1 MPAIKRSKQLI
12 LWVVTLALFLENL
25 DATIITTAIPQIAYS
40 LNVSPLALKAAL
52 TSYLLS
58 IAIFI
63 PISSWAA
70 EKYGTKNVFFGA
82 MVVFSLGSIG
92 CGFAMNLTSLV
103 LARTLQGMGGALMTP
118 VARMVLARIFSKK
131 ELLKVTTYVTV
142 PALLGP
148 MLGPLIGGFITSFL
162 SWRWIFFVNIP
173 FIGYG
178 LYFTYRY
185 FINIRARRAPQLDK
199 LGFILFAIASVGFT
213 FSFEVLSDHYLSFK
227 IGLFAF
233 GVGAAGLLAY
243 WLYAK
248 QRAKTLFDLS
258 LFQLNTFKWAVLG
271 NFWNRLGMGGISFI
285 LPLLFQLA
293 LGYTPLQSGSL
304 MVSLALGLLLMKFAV
319 KKIINKFGFKKV
331 LVINTMVLALSILT
345 LSLINKTTSEIVIII
360 LLLLLGLI
368 SSLQYS
374 AMNTLVLAD
383 VAVKKTNQA
392 SVMLSTLQQL
402 GSSFGVGICA
412 IWLGFFIK
420 QSAKPDMTALGAYH
434 QTFLVLAVMT
444 LITAYIFSR
453 LEFNAGAV
461 TSGHKVTI
469 EAE

>member
-1 MPAIKRSKQLI
+1 MPAIKRSKHLI
-12 LWVVTLALFLENL
+12 LWVVTLALFLETL

-40 LNVSPLALKAAL
+40 LNVNPLALKAAL

-58 IAIFI
+58 IAVFI

-70 EKYGTKNVFFGA
+70 EKYGTKNVFFTA
-82 MVVFSLGSIG
+82 MVVFGLGSIG
-92 CGFAMNLTSLV
+92 CGLAMNLSSLV
-103 LARTLQGMGGALMTP
+103 LARILQGMGGALMAP
-118 VARMVLARIFSKK
+118 VARMVLARIFSKT
-131 ELLKVTTYVTV
+131 ELLKVTSYVTI
-142 PALLGP
+142 PALIGP
-148 MLGPLIGGFITSFL
+148 MLGPVIGGLITSFL

-185 FINIRARRAPQLDK
+185 FINIRARQAPKLDK
-199 LGFILFAIASVGFT
+199 LGFVLFAIASVGFT
-213 FSFEVLSDHYLSFK
+213 FSFEVLSDHYLPFK
-227 IGLFAF
+227 IGLLAL
-233 GVGAAGLLAY
+233 GMGGAGLLAY
-243 WLYAK
+243 WLHARRRS
-248 QRAKTLFDLS
+248 QTLFDLS
-258 LFQLNTFKWAVLG
+258 LFQHNTFKWAFLG
-271 NFWNRLGMGGISFI
+271 NFWNRLGIGGISFI

-293 LGYTPLQSGSL
+293 LGYTPLQSGGL
-304 MVSLALGLLLMKFAV
+304 MVPLALGLLLMKFAV

-331 LVINTMVLALSILT
+331 LVINTIVLALSILS
-345 LSLINKTTSEIVIII
+345 LSLINKTTPAIVIIL

-383 VAVKKTNQA
+383 VTAKKTNQA

-420 QSAKPDMTALGAYH
+420 QSAKADMAVLGAYH
-434 QTFLVLAVMT
+434 QTFWVLAVIT
-444 LITAYIFSR
+444 LLTAYIFSR
-453 LEFNAGAV
+453 LALNAGAV
-461 TSGHKVTI
+461 ASGHKSPI
-469 EAE
+469 